1 MTGEQAI
8 EELERALQRKGL
20 KTTAQRR
27 LITEVFFDPQFRQD
41 HPTVD
46 TLYRQVKSRDQ
57 SVGFATV
64 YRTMKLLV
72 ECGLASPRQLHDNQT
87 RYEPESPGEHHDH
100 LICLDCGHIFE
111 FENEEIE
118 ALQAREAARHGF
130 VVAEHRMVLY
140 GRCQRD
146 PCERRA
152 AAPPAPVEPS
162 A

>member
-8 EELERALQRKGL
+8 VELERALQRKGL

-27 LITEVFFDPQFRQD
+27 LITQVFFDTLFRQD

-46 TLYRQVKSRDQ
+46 DLYQHVRVRDT

-72 ECGLASPRQLHDNQT
+72 ECGLASPRHLHDNQT
-87 RYEPESPGEHHDH
+87 RYEPEAPGEHHDH
-100 LICLDCGHIFE
+100 LVCLDCGHILE
-111 FENEEIE
+111 FENDEIE
-118 ALQAREAARHGF
+118 ALQEKEAKRHGF
-130 VVAEHRMVLY
+130 SIAEHKMVLY
-140 GRCQRD
+140 GRCERD

-152 AAPPAPVEPS
+152 QGPRAAVRP
-162 A
+162 